1 MRFHVGSDH
10 AGVSL
15 RRAIAAHLRALGH
28 VVDEVGP
35 SDGERADYPDPA
47 AAVARAVASATPG
60 GSAPVA
66 LGVLICGTGIG
77 VSIAANKVVGI
88 RAALVH
94 DPVTATLAAEH
105 NAANV
110 LCLGARL
117 IAEPYALTLV
127 DAWLGATFEA
137 RHQPRIDK
145 IAALEGRRPND

>member
-15 RRAIAAHLRALGH
+15 RGAVVAHLRGLGH
-28 VVDEVGP
+28 EVDEVGP
-35 SDGERADYPDPA
+35 NGGERADYPDPA
-47 AAVARAVASATPG
+47 ATVARAVASARSNG
-60 GSAPVA
+60 GLPTA

-77 VSIAANKVVGI
+77 VSIAANKIVGI

-117 IAEPYALTLV
+117 LAEPYALTLV

-145 IAALEGRRPND
+145 ISALEGRPGA